1 MRFRHVVAGPGRRG
15 LAWLIDAFLR
25 LFILFFL
32 LLVVGFLSW
41 SWREIAEASTGVV
54 LFVLFLLEWGYGAFF
69 EILFRGQ
76 TPGKAA
82 LSLRV
87 VRADGSPAGV
97 QDLLLRNLLRGADVL
112 PVWALPWLP
121 AFAVPTFAV
130 GVLVMFLDPRLRRL
144 GDLVGG
150 TLVVQESRAH
160 LRDTAPIKPPLTEK
174 ERAGLPLHLG
184 LSAEERRVLEDFV
197 RRRQQ
202 LGRARAEELAEMFAP
217 TLKERVDLRA
227 ETSERLLVL
236 AYAAMVRR
244 RDE

>member
-15 LAWLIDAFLR
+15 LAWGIDALLR
-25 LFILFFL
+25 LAILVALL
-32 LLVVGFLSW
+32 LLVGLVTLSW
-41 SWREIAEASTGVV
+41 SAVTEASAGIV
-54 LFVLFLLEWGYGAFF
+54 LLTLFLLEWGYGAFF

-112 PVWALPWLP
+112 PVWGLPWLP
-121 AFAVPTFAV
+121 ALAVPTFAV
-130 GVLVMFLDPRLRRL
+130 GVLVMLLDPRLRRL

-150 TLVVQESRAH
+150 TIVVQENRAQ
-160 LRDTAPIKPPLTEK
+160 LREIVAIEPPLTEQ
-174 ERAGLPLHLG
+174 ERAGLPLHLE
-184 LSAEERRVLEDFV
+184 LSSHERRVLEDFV
-197 RRRQQ
+197 RRRRR

-217 TLKERVDLRA
+217 ILKERTSLHA

-236 AYAAMVRR
+236 AYAALVRR